1 MRIIG
6 SIIKAFKMTVS
17 DNLNKVLKDI
27 EGYKPRIIAVTKYY
41 DIKKM
46 MEAFKA
52 GLRDFAESRAKD
64 SIEKINKI
72 DDTTRVQSIYHFI
85 GHLQTNK
92 VKYVVG
98 LFDYIHSVDSLKVAQ
113 CIDFVAKHKGIVQK
127 VLLQVNNANE
137 MQKFG
142 VCPEQLENL
151 INEVLKMKNVKL
163 EGLMNIAPLTDD
175 IKKLQELFSEMNK
188 LREIYNLKELSM
200 GMSHDYKIAVENGAT
215 MIRLGRILF
224 E

>member
-1 MRIIG
+1 MRIVG
-6 SIIKAFKMTVS
+6 SIIKAFKMTVRN
-17 DNLNKVLKDI
+17 NLNKVLKDI
-27 EGYKPRIIAVTKYY
+27 EGYSPRIIAVTKYY
-41 DIKKM
+41 DIDKM
-46 MEAFKA
+46 IEAFEA
-52 GLRDFAESRAKD
+52 GLRDFAESRALD
-64 SIEKINKI
+64 SVEKINKI
-72 DDTTRVQSIYHFI
+72 DDTTKAQSIYHFI

-113 CIDFVAKHKGIVQK
+113 CINEVASQKGIIQK
-127 VLLQVNNANE
+127 ILIQVNNANE
-137 MQKFG
+137 SQKFG

-151 INEVLKMKNVKL
+151 INEVLKMENVEL
-163 EGLMNIAPLTDD
+163 AGLMNIAPLTDD
-175 IKKLQELFSEMNK
+175 INELQRLFSEMNSLK
-188 LREIYNLKELSM
+188 EGYNLKELSM